1 MLIYKLASNTV
12 SKWNSGTYFLSVL
25 RDLCQK
31 ENRWKRKQYATFIGK
46 MKKLR
51 NFFSEHV

>member
-1 MLIYKLASNTV
+1 MLIYKLASDTV
-12 SKWNSGTYFLSVL
+12 SKWNSGTYLLSVL
-25 RDLCQK
+25 RDVWQK
-31 ENRWKRKQYATFIGK
+31 EKRWKRKQYAIFVGK